1 LTRSTPI
8 PETVTLHVPFR
19 LVKRGGRKEMQLPEG
34 VAQLRRTDNTLIK
47 ALARAFRWKCMLE
60 SGEFATIGE
69 LAEREGIAPSYM
81 TRVLRLTLLAPD
93 IVEAF
98 LDGKQG
104 PEVTLAHALE
114 PFPAKWLDQPDHLGG
129 SVEAAA
135 VERRRDRPAQPRAVI
150 RSDET
155 CKRSAPR
162 VGRRGSDKGRCHRVS
177 CPEFDM
183 LAQQRESCVRSGT
196 LVYRLRCLPR
206 EPETRGLTAPLQ
218 THIQPP
224 DPG

>member
-114 PFPAKWLDQPDHLGG
+114 PFPAKWLDQPDHFGWIGG
-129 SVEAAA
+129 S
-135 VERRRDRPAQPRAVI
+135 
-150 RSDET
+150 
-155 CKRSAPR
+155 
-162 VGRRGSDKGRCHRVS
+162 GRR
-177 CPEFDM
+177 
-183 LAQQRESCVRSGT
+183 
-196 LVYRLRCLPR
+196 
-206 EPETRGLTAPLQ
+206 
-218 THIQPP
+218 
-224 DPG
+224 